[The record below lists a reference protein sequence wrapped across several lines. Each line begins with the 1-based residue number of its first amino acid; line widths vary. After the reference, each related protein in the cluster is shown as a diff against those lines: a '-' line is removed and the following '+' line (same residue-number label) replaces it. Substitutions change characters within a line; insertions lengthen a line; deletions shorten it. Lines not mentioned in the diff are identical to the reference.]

1 VRRPKAPQTEATV
14 TTDDRYDID
23 LGDYLRGLLH
33 WWWIVVALAVVG
45 GVVAVGVTLSQTK
58 TYVATSSVYL
68 GQPTNAVG
76 AAVAALNTDPRA
88 AVQIGTAES
97 TYAKVAAQ
105 IGMGET
111 VVRLHKGVAIVAPPT
126 AAKTAIVPINIV
138 TINVTDTK
146 PVRAAAAA
154 NAIAVLIQQ
163 RLAVY
168 DNAKVALLTSQI
180 ASDTKQIA
188 QLAARTA
195 AAQKSLNAIAV
206 GGGSAATKAMAAA
219 PYLGIIQSAA
229 TDQQALLEDRRTDS
243 INLLVAQGVEAPAVL
258 TRAAPPSTSQAS
270 SVKTN
275 AATGVLVGVVVG
287 LVVAALL
294 EWRRRARRT
303 A

>member
-1 VRRPKAPQTEATV
+1 M

-45 GVVAVGVTLSQTK
+45 GVVAVGVTLHHTK

-76 AAVAALNTDPRA
+76 AAVTGLNTDPRA
-88 AVQIGTAES
+88 AIQIGTAES
-97 TYAKVAAQ
+97 TYARVAAQ
-105 IGMGET
+105 IGLGET
-111 VVRLHKGVAIVAPPT
+111 VVRLHKGVVVAAPPL
-126 AAKTAIVPINIV
+126 AAKTAIAPINIV
-138 TINVTDTK
+138 TISVTDTK

-154 NAIAVLIQQ
+154 NAIAALIEQ

-168 DNAKVALLTSQI
+168 GNAKVALLTAQV
-180 ASDTKQIA
+180 ASDSKQIA

-195 AAQKSLNAIAV
+195 AAQQALDAIGA

-219 PYLGIIQSAA
+219 PYLGIVQSAA
-229 TDQQALLEDRRTDS
+229 SEQQALLDDRRTDS
-243 INLLVAQGVEAPAVL
+243 LTLLVARGVEAPAIL
-258 TRAAPPSTSQAS
+258 AHAAPPSTSQAT

-294 EWRRRARRT
+294 EWRRRAHRT